1 MKIFW
6 DTNVLIDLLM
16 LRKPF
21 YDSASTI
28 LTMAEENKWEIVI
41 SSLSI
46 VNANAKY

>member
-21 YDSASTI
+21 YDSTSTI
-28 LTMAEENKWEIVI
+28 LTMAEENKCFII
-41 SSLSI
+41 
-46 VNANAKY
+46 